1 MPWSTILGNLQS
13 REENY
18 CSLPKHKKR
27 TISKNS
33 RACNFYRLNMIEDWR
48 HSSLFTLTKGGKYF
62 DVSAR
67 LDKQACPVVYNGLT
81 GRGVFHECIADFQ
94 LNGLTQGWGLAE
106 FYYR

>member
-1 MPWSTILGNLQS
+1 
-13 REENY
+13 
-18 CSLPKHKKR
+18 
-27 TISKNS
+27 
-33 RACNFYRLNMIEDWR
+33 MIEDWR